1 MPLFMELKQFNN
13 KPVKYKV
20 FVAGRE
26 GYTCVSMRPVKDL
39 IPAILEMF
47 QYETKK
53 LQIFEMCKDGSKI
66 LVHSQN
72 AEKKQGGPVGRRVK
86 DRYTNTVYTSANHA
100 AKVTGFN
107 RSEIYKEVTSITTS
121 QTRFVY
127 E

>member
-1 MPLFMELKQFNN
+1 MELRTFNN

-26 GYTCVSMRPVKDL
+26 SYSVVSNRLVADL
-39 IPAILEMF
+39 IEAVLEMF
-47 QYETKK
+47 SYETKK
-53 LQIFEMCKDGSKI
+53 LQIFEMAKDGSKR

-72 AEKKQGGPVGRRVK
+72 AGKKQGGPVGRPVK

-100 AKVTGFN
+100 AKETGLN
-107 RSEIYKEVTSITTS
+107 RSEIYKEVTNITTS
-121 QTRFVY
+121 KTRFVY

>member
-1 MPLFMELKQFNN
+1 MELRQFKNV
-13 KPVKYKV
+13 PIKYKV

-26 GYTCVSMRPVKDL
+26 SYSVVSNRVVDEL
-39 IPAILEMF
+39 IEAVLEMF
-47 QYETKK
+47 SYETKK
-53 LQIFEMCKDGSKI
+53 LQIFEMAKDGSKR

-72 AEKKQGGPVGRRVK
+72 AGKKQGGPVGRPVK

-100 AKVTGFN
+100 AKCTGFN

-121 QTRFVY
+121 KTRFVY

>member
-1 MPLFMELKQFNN
+1 MELQTFNN

-20 FVAGRE
+20 FIAGRE
-26 GYTCVSMRPVKDL
+26 SYSVVSNRLVADL
-39 IPAILEMF
+39 IAAVLEMF
-47 QYETKK
+47 EYETKK
-53 LQIFEMCKDGSKI
+53 LQIFEMGKDGSKI

-72 AEKKQGGPVGRRVK
+72 AEKKPGGPVGRPVK
-86 DRYTNTVYTSANHA
+86 DRYTNTVYTSANHC
-100 AKVTGFN
+100 AKCTGFN

>member
-1 MPLFMELKQFNN
+1 MELRKFKNV
-13 KPVKYKV
+13 PIKYKV

-26 GYTCVSMRPVKDL
+26 SYTCVSMKPVSDL
-39 IPAILEMF
+39 IEAIVQMF
-47 QYETKK
+47 DYETKK
-53 LQIFEMCKDGSKI
+53 LQIFEMAKDGSKI

-72 AEKKQGGPVGRRVK
+72 AGKKQGGPVGKAIR
-86 DRYTNTVYTSANHA
+86 DRYTNEVYKSANHA
-100 AKVTGFN
+100 AKVTGIN

>member
-1 MPLFMELKQFNN
+1 MELRQFKNV
-13 KPVKYKV
+13 PVKYKV

-26 GYTCVSMRPVKDL
+26 SYSVVSNRVVTDL
-39 IPAILEMF
+39 IEAVLEMF
-47 QYETKK
+47 SFETKK
-53 LQIFEMCKDGSKI
+53 LQIFEMAKDGSKR

-72 AEKKQGGPVGRRVK
+72 AEKKAGGPVGRPVK

-100 AKVTGFN
+100 AKCTGFN

>member
-1 MPLFMELKQFNN
+1 MELKEFNN
-13 KPVKYKV
+13 VPIKYKV

-26 GYTCVSMRPVKDL
+26 SYSVVSNRVVDEL
-39 IPAILEMF
+39 IEAVLEMF
-47 QYETKK
+47 SFETKK
-53 LQIFEMCKDGSKI
+53 LQIFEMAKDGSKT

-72 AEKKQGGPVGRRVK
+72 AGKKQGGPVGKAIR

-100 AKVTGFN
+100 AKETGLN

-121 QTRFVY
+121 KTRFVY

>member
-1 MPLFMELKQFNN
+1 MELRTFNN

-26 GYTCVSMRPVKDL
+26 SYSVVSNRLVADL
-39 IPAILEMF
+39 IEAVLEMF
-47 QYETKK
+47 SFETKK
-53 LQIFEMCKDGSKI
+53 LQIFEMAKDGSKR

-72 AEKKQGGPVGRRVK
+72 AGKKQGGPVGRPVK

-100 AKVTGFN
+100 AKCTGFN
-107 RSEIYKEVTSITTS
+107 RSEIYKEVTNITTS
-121 QTRFVY
+121 KTRFVY

>member
-1 MPLFMELKQFNN
+1 MELRTFNN
-13 KPVKYKV
+13 KPIKYKV

-26 GYTCVSMRPVKDL
+26 CYSVVSNRLVADL
-39 IPAILEMF
+39 IAAVLEMF
-47 QYETKK
+47 SFETKK
-53 LQIFEMCKDGSKI
+53 LQIFEMAKDGSKT

-72 AEKKQGGPVGRRVK
+72 AGKKQGGPVGKAIR

-100 AKVTGFN
+100 AKCTGFN

-121 QTRFVY
+121 KTRFVY